1 MLIIMANVIQ
11 ANNWMFLGIFSIIEK
26 IIKNV
31 LIYRF
36 DGTEPVVGTNNASN
50 CFGQVSKWQ

>member
-26 IIKNV
+26 IIKNM

-50 CFGQVSKWQ
+50 CFGQVSK